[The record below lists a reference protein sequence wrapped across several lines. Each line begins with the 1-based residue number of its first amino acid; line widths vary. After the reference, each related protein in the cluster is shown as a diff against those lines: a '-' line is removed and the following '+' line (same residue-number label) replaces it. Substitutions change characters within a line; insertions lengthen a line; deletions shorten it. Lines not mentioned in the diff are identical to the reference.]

1 MRVTARLGIFATAYN
16 RLRNTAVAHAA
27 DTQRRVRSAAKNY
40 NIMEY
45 FILIDNRQQGPYTI
59 NELRSRNITS
69 ATLVWAEG
77 MKQWTPAW
85 QVEELQTLFAT
96 DSDEQT
102 PPPAPHANGTAAPTS
117 GNGYAASTDDAPSTA
132 HNGSD
137 DDTTELPHKSHHSA
151 GLTIV
156 KLLLVAIVAVF
167 VGAVATRPSVDDHR
181 EAVTKEINRAIDKAT
196 GGDNDAWG
204 MIGQMI
210 SSRIVGVVIDQKLD
224 VDNYV
229 VCSIGSVTFRGK
241 TRRVSFG
248 MFGHVFTF
256 DADDVMRALEKGSD
270 AADKFHSPL
279 FNPSTDDSDESQDN
293 AEPLSPD
300 QQDTPQDS
308 PSPDDNGS
316 DTQETPDDATE
327 NL

>member
-16 RLRNTAVAHAA
+16 RLRNTAIAHAA

-102 PPPAPHANGTAAPTS
+102 PPPAPHASNITPH
-117 GNGYAASTDDAPSTA
+117 ASTDDAPSTA
-132 HNGSD
+132 HNGTD

-151 GLTIV
+151 GLTIA

-167 VGAVATRPSVDDHR
+167 VGAVATRPSADDHR

-196 GGDNDAWG
+196 GADNDAWG
-204 MIGQMI
+204 MIGQ
-210 SSRIVGVVIDQKLD
+210 K
-224 VDNYV
+224 
-229 VCSIGSVTFRGK
+229 IGRA
-241 TRRVSFG
+241 
-248 MFGHVFTF
+248 HV
-256 DADDVMRALEKGSD
+256 
-270 AADKFHSPL
+270 
-279 FNPSTDDSDESQDN
+279 
-293 AEPLSPD
+293 
-300 QQDTPQDS
+300 
-308 PSPDDNGS
+308 
-316 DTQETPDDATE
+316 
-327 NL
+327 